1 MGEIKFEKAIQRL
14 EKIVD
19 DLEKGEMDIDKS
31 LEIFEEGIKM
41 SRVCSKK
48 LNEAEAKI
56 EKLTKDQKGELV
68 TELFPVE
75 DENDQLPWILVP
87 PPEVSPIVFCKKVS
101 KKFMQSMLG
110 MGNWIGN

>member
-14 EKIVD
+14 EKIVE

-56 EKLTKDQKGELV
+56 EKLTKDQKGEV
-68 TELFPVE
+68 ITELFPVE
-75 DENDQLPWILVP
+75 EENDQ
-87 PPEVSPIVFCKKVS
+87 
-101 KKFMQSMLG
+101 
-110 MGNWIGN
+110 

>member
-75 DENDQLPWILVP
+75 DENGQQ
-87 PPEVSPIVFCKKVS
+87 KK
-101 KKFMQSMLG
+101 
-110 MGNWIGN
+110 

>member
-1 MGEIKFEKAIQRL
+1 MGEVKFEKAIQRL

-19 DLEKGEMDIDKS
+19 DLEKGELDIDKS

-56 EKLTKDQKGELV
+56 EKLTRDQKGELV
-68 TELFPVE
+68 SELFPVE
-75 DENDQLPWILVP
+75 DKNDA
-87 PPEVSPIVFCKKVS
+87 
-101 KKFMQSMLG
+101 
-110 MGNWIGN
+110 

>member
-56 EKLTKDQKGELV
+56 EKLTKDQKGDLV

-75 DENDQLPWILVP
+75 DENDQYQ
-87 PPEVSPIVFCKKVS
+87 K
-101 KKFMQSMLG
+101 
-110 MGNWIGN
+110 

>member
-19 DLEKGEMDIDKS
+19 DLEKGELDIDKS

-56 EKLTKDQKGELV
+56 EKLTKNQKGELS

-75 DENDQLPWILVP
+75 DEDDA
-87 PPEVSPIVFCKKVS
+87 KD
-101 KKFMQSMLG
+101 
-110 MGNWIGN
+110 

>member
-19 DLEKGEMDIDKS
+19 DLEKGELDIDKS

-41 SRVCSKK
+41 PRVCSKK

-56 EKLTKDQKGELV
+56 EKLTQNQKGELV
-68 TELFPVE
+68 TDLFPVE
-75 DENDQLPWILVP
+75 DEDDA
-87 PPEVSPIVFCKKVS
+87 KD
-101 KKFMQSMLG
+101 
-110 MGNWIGN
+110 

>member
-1 MGEIKFEKAIQRL
+1 MGEIKFENAIQRL

-19 DLEKGEMDIDKS
+19 DLEKGELDIDKS

-56 EKLTKDQKGELV
+56 EKLTQDQKGELV
-68 TELFPVE
+68 SELFPV
-75 DENDQLPWILVP
+75 DDKNDP
-87 PPEVSPIVFCKKVS
+87 
-101 KKFMQSMLG
+101 
-110 MGNWIGN
+110 

>member
-1 MGEIKFEKAIQRL
+1 MGELKFEKAIQRL

-19 DLEKGEMDIDKS
+19 DLEKGELDIDKS

-48 LNEAEAKI
+48 LDEAEAKI
-56 EKLTKDQKGELV
+56 EKLTRNQKGELI

-75 DENDQLPWILVP
+75 DDNDQ
-87 PPEVSPIVFCKKVS
+87 
-101 KKFMQSMLG
+101 
-110 MGNWIGN
+110 

>member
-48 LNEAEAKI
+48 L
-56 EKLTKDQKGELV
+56 KLIKDV
-68 TELFPVE
+68 LF
-75 DENDQLPWILVP
+75 LM
-87 PPEVSPIVFCKKVS
+87 K
-101 KKFMQSMLG
+101 
-110 MGNWIGN
+110 

>member
-14 EKIVD
+14 ETIVD
-19 DLEKGEMDIDKS
+19 DLEKGELDIDKS

-56 EKLTKDQKGELV
+56 EKLTRDQKGELV
-68 TELFPVE
+68 SELFPVE
-75 DENDQLPWILVP
+75 D
-87 PPEVSPIVFCKKVS
+87 KK
-101 KKFMQSMLG
+101 
-110 MGNWIGN
+110 